1 MTAIVVAYDPT
12 LHKEGSASRVRCAQG
27 GPTCPSPPEFTVT
40 GESFATIATCAGHLA
55 GAVREAAGMQAV
67 NS

>member
-1 MTAIVVAYDPT
+1 MNAIVTAYDPT

-27 GPTCPSPPEFTVT
+27 GPTCPTAPEFTVQ
-40 GESFATIATCAGHLA
+40 GETVIATCARHLA

-67 NS
+67 KA